1 MGVPQ
6 VMVLAEGNG
15 SLGATLPQGVKDPSI
30 PRIVDSSSWVISDF
44 QSCHGWFS
52 AALVVQLQRDK
63 RGSLW
68 PAPALPIVITLP
80 SRSLLPC
87 LCCVEYPYIRDELLK
102 RSPHV
107 TGSAVVVA
115 LQLLKQTQ
123 NRRRRRCSHSVSP
136 PLNVT
141 WRMLRAF
148 GKRFSPPPF
157 SGSLGPSLPPITDT

>member
-6 VMVLAEGNG
+6 VMVRAEGNG

-44 QSCHGWFS
+44 ESCHGWFS

-80 SRSLLPC
+80 LASRSLLPC
-87 LCCVEYPYIRDELLK
+87 LCCVEYPYIHDELLK
-102 RSPHV
+102 RSRRSVAATQANTKSKTKTILAPRV
-107 TGSAVVVA
+107 FASECDWENTGASHHPSA
-115 LQLLKQTQ
+115 
-123 NRRRRRCSHSVSP
+123 RHCP
-136 PLNVT
+136 
-141 WRMLRAF
+141 
-148 GKRFSPPPF
+148 G
-157 SGSLGPSLPPITDT
+157 